1 MSNGIVDE
9 AGYLPGI
16 TTARADEA
24 SPASLRVLQR
34 VVLPNDKD
42 LDTLP
47 LYIDSDTGKGGLDS
61 DDGRK
66 RTIQA
71 PGRKL
76 HPEDILDRSSVRVRP
91 GERLSFGSYFNAFPA
106 SYWRRWTTVESVILR
121 VDTKGEGTVVV
132 YKSNARGAA
141 QRVESRQV
149 SGSESCVFDL
159 TLAPFGDGGWYWF
172 DLIADSDGMQLQ
184 SADWSAASD
193 KKAGTVTLGV
203 TTFNR
208 PDYCLNTIEA
218 IQADAG
224 VLAILDELIIVDQGN
239 QKVSDEAGF
248 DDVAAAMGRQ
258 LRVITQGN
266 LGGSGGFARN
276 MSEAVKEGRSDYV
289 MLLDDDIIVETEGIL
304 RAVAF
309 ADMCRKPTIVGGHMF
324 DMYNKS
330 VLNAYA
336 EVVNQY
342 KFRWGPVEGLANHD
356 FALEGLRSSSIL
368 HRRWDADYN
377 GWWMCLIPTRIIRE
391 IGLSLPVFIKWDDA
405 EYSLRARSAG
415 YATVSLPGAA
425 VWHVSWADKDDS
437 VDWQAYFHER
447 NRLIA
452 TLLHSPY
459 AKGGRILRESMNTDV
474 KHLFSMQYYPQK
486 ARLMALRD
494 VLQGP
499 DKLHESLPAMMP
511 KLRAMRSEY
520 TDSVVKQDPGAFPDP
535 HMRKPPKKPISTKSP
550 SLASLVPWAAKTIL
564 KQTVLPV
571 TPESRENPQ
580 LVVANQ
586 DSKWWVLSKLDSA
599 VVSNADGTGASWY
612 QRDPRK
618 VRSMLAEAAV
628 LKAQLFAEWEHL
640 SARYREALPE
650 ITSMESWQRTFDENP
665 GK

>member
-1 MSNGIVDE
+1 MSNDIVDE
-9 AGYLPGI
+9 TGYLPGI
-16 TTARADEA
+16 TTARSED
-24 SPASLRVLQR
+24 SLPSLRVLQR

-47 LYIDSDTGKGGLDS
+47 LYIDSDTGKGGLDEKA
-61 DDGRK
+61 GRQ
-66 RTIQA
+66 RMVTAA

-76 HPEDILDRSSVRVRP
+76 HPEDILGRSSVRVRP

-106 SYWRRWTTVESVILR
+106 SYWRRWTTVESVVLR
-121 VDTKGEGTVVV
+121 VDTLGEGTVVV

-149 SGSESCVFDL
+149 TGSESCVFDL

-172 DLIADSDGMQLQ
+172 DLIADSDGMQLE

-193 KKAGTVTLGV
+193 RKAGSVTLGV

-208 PDYCLNTIEA
+208 PDYCLNTIRA
-218 IQADAG
+218 IGADAG

-239 QKVSDEAGF
+239 QKVEDEAGF
-248 DDVAAAMGRQ
+248 AETAEAMGSQ
-258 LRVITQGN
+258 LRIITQGN

-276 MSEAVKEGRSDYV
+276 MSETVKAGRSDYV
-289 MLLDDDIIVETEGIL
+289 MLLDDDIVVETEGIL

-330 VLNAYA
+330 VLNAYV

-342 KFRWGPVEGLANHD
+342 RFRWGPVEGLANHD
-356 FALEGLRSSSIL
+356 FAVAGLRSSSLL

-377 GWWMCLIPTRIIRE
+377 GWWMCLIPTKIIRE

-405 EYSLRARSAG
+405 EYSLRARSMG

-499 DKLHESLPAMMP
+499 EKLHESLPAMMP
-511 KLRAMRSEY
+511 TLREMRAEY
-520 TDSVVKQDPGAFPDP
+520 TDSMVKQDPGAFPDP
-535 HMRKPPKKPISTKSP
+535 HMRKPPKKPISTKAP
-550 SLASLVPWAAKTIL
+550 SLAALVPWAAKAVL

-571 TPESRENPQ
+571 APESLENPQ

-612 QRDPRK
+612 QRDPKK

-628 LKAQLFAEWEHL
+628 LKAQLFAEWEQL
-640 SARYREALPE
+640 SERYREALPD
-650 ITSMESWQRTFDENP
+650 ITSMETWQRTFDENP
-665 GK
+665 GN